1 MQVVDHGVAD
11 GDGAGDLLRVGPE
24 EDDGGFKHA
33 VLLAEE
39 AAAAYFLTRWPTAQ
53 RMKYWRTASGR

>member
-33 VLLAEE
+33 VLLAEDRRGGG
-39 AAAAYFLTRWPTAQ
+39 F
-53 RMKYWRTASGR
+53 